1 MQSYLQ
7 YRRIGQAVS
16 KQLERDL
23 EKSSSLGNLG
33 HSDGYPLAYSPDLLS
48 TEKPARPAAPHT
60 PCDTPCETDSGE
72 QIQPHGLHAVS
83 SVKTRHSAR
92 TALGYALGGI
102 HARDRATHEGGDG
115 KVFVVGWDGEHD
127 PMNPYNHSTPS
138 RVITT
143 LMVAA
148 VSFVVTVASSI
159 DSAILSQAS
168 EEFGVSEVTESLA
181 TGLFIQV
188 IANVQSHLLTN
199 LPQALS

>member
-7 YRRIGQAVS
+7 YRRIGQAVA
-16 KQLERDL
+16 KQLERDH
-23 EKSSSLGNLG
+23 EKSTNLGNLG
-33 HSDGYPLAYSPDLLS
+33 HLDGQPSAYSPDLLS
-48 TEKPARPAAPHT
+48 TEKPPHNPRHT
-60 PCDTPCETDSGE
+60 SGETDTDE
-72 QIQPHGLHAVS
+72 QIQPHDLHAVS
-83 SVKTRHSAR
+83 SVRTRHSAR

-127 PMNPYNHSTPS
+127 PLNPYNYSTPV

-148 VSFVVTVASSI
+148 VAFVVTVASSI
-159 DSAILSQAS
+159 DSAILLQAS

-181 TGLFIQV
+181 TGLSNHI
-188 IANVQSHLLTN
+188 SRM
-199 LPQALS
+199 